1 MKRLSLGCLLAPGVT
16 LVCAVAAHTPAAGQD
31 PQEAHGFACE
41 NGELLSCNLLGLM
54 LETGAGG
61 VRDLERAL
69 SLYGRVCDAGVMEG
83 CARFEL
89 AREAFRGG
97 TDASP
102 PTDYHRSGRV
112 ADAETG
118 APIAGAIVTLPD
130 VGFRTMSDSVGRV
143 DLGRL
148 TRGRHRMRTERG
160 GYQPLAAE
168 LPVPWDTEFL
178 ILLEETAAIDDPD
191 LGQVYGRVTIEGAEE
206 GLANVEISID
216 GEAGAGTLSDRDGRF
231 NLGDLD
237 PGTIELGFSSL
248 GFATRS
254 VTVTVEAGRTVEIYL
269 SMAARP
275 IALAPIEVVVSSPYL
290 QRSGFYRRARS
301 SWGTRFTRRDLE
313 RIDPLVLSELVVR
326 APGVA
331 VSRRL
336 EGARIVSRRRA
347 AATSDEACYLLPYVD
362 GLPLLDW
369 DVDLVIPSDV
379 EGVEIYQG
387 PTTPVEYLRPV
398 DPRGTQPCGVVLI
411 WTRRPG

>member
-1 MKRLSLGCLLAPGVT
+1 
-16 LVCAVAAHTPAAGQD
+16 
-31 PQEAHGFACE
+31 
-41 NGELLSCNLLGLM
+41 
-54 LETGAGG
+54 
-61 VRDLERAL
+61 
-69 SLYGRVCDAGVMEG
+69 
-83 CARFEL
+83 
-89 AREAFRGG
+89 
-97 TDASP
+97 
-102 PTDYHRSGRV
+102 
-112 ADAETG
+112 
-118 APIAGAIVTLPD
+118 
-130 VGFRTMSDSVGRV
+130 
-143 DLGRL
+143 
-148 TRGRHRMRTERG
+148 MRTERG

-178 ILLEETAAIDDPD
+178 ILLAETAAIDDPD
-191 LGQVYGRVTIEGAEE
+191 LGHVYGRVTIEGGQE
-206 GLANVEISID
+206 GLPNVEISID

-231 NLGDLD
+231 NLSDLD

-248 GFATRS
+248 GYAARS
-254 VTVTVEAGRTVEIYL
+254 VRVTVEAGGTVEIYL
-269 SMAARP
+269 SMTVRP

-331 VSRRL
+331 VSRRP

-347 AATSDEACYLLPYVD
+347 AATSSNEACYLLPYVD
-362 GLPLLDW
+362 GLPMLDW

-387 PTTPVEYLRPV
+387 PTTPVEYRRPG
-398 DPRGTQPCGVVLI
+398 DPGETQPCGVVLI